1 MAEISPIFTV
11 ASEIYRRSEIE
22 KKPSSFS
29 ELEKTIDSVTLSKAL
44 DILTDLGIIY
54 TKWEEQNNKWN
65 QVYGICKE
73 SIEFIAGIHNSP
85 NN

>member
-1 MAEISPIFTV
+1 MAEISPELIV
-11 ASEIYRRSEIE
+11 AYEIYHRSEIE
-22 KKPSSFS
+22 KKSSSFS
-29 ELEKTIDSVTLSKAL
+29 ELEKTIDSVTLNQAL

-65 QVYGICKE
+65 QVYRICKE
-73 SIEFIAGIHNSP
+73 SIEFIAGIYNPP